1 MIELDLDRMSEAS
14 DLVVSK
20 YEWCRNEYLAEV
32 HSDRITSVRGAY
44 EGQKCLR
51 LDLTTKLTEVPR

>member
-1 MIELDLDRMSEAS
+1 MGEAS
-14 DLVVSK
+14 DLEVSK
-20 YEWCRNEYLAEV
+20 YEPCRKEYLVEV